1 VLENLIIY
9 GAVYKDVHAALADLK
24 SFEELNYRASATLY
38 DAAVIELHD
47 ALPHSDALPHIVKR
61 VTRPT
66 LELIPELVARGRPPI
81 GVLAEPLG
89 PGEAALVVVGRTE
102 IEKTFKSAVLHSGM
116 TSARPLDP
124 AEVGA
129 ITQSAP

>member
-9 GAVYKDVHAALADLK
+9 GAVYEDVYAALADLE
-24 SFEELNYRASATLY
+24 SFEKLNDRRSPRLY
-38 DAAVIELHD
+38 DAAVIDLRD
-47 ALPHSDALPHIVKR
+47 GLPHVVKR
-61 VTRPT
+61 TTRPT

-89 PGEAALVVVGRTE
+89 PGESALAVVGRAE
-102 IEKTFKSAVLHSGM
+102 LEKEFKRAVRRSIT
-116 TSARPLDP
+116 TSKRPLDP

-129 ITQSAP
+129 ITQSA